1 MKTLTFL
8 LILFGAAFAAGAQV
22 KPKVTPTPSS
32 VVAVKASA
40 AYAELILQRA
50 ELSAELES
58 LLVEYTDEYPR
69 IRHLRVELG
78 ALQKEID
85 RLFSILDHS
94 RLTAA
99 LGKLMVRKARAEVE
113 LWALRKSYKDDHP
126 DVVTARKK
134 VEVFESAIRE
144 IVG

>member
-1 MKTLTFL
+1 ML
-8 LILFGAAFAAGAQV
+8 GAAVGAGAQV
-22 KPKVTPTPSS
+22 KTKPTPAPTPSM
-32 VVAVKASA
+32 ATGVKASA

-58 LLVEYTDEYPR
+58 LLIEYTDEYPR
-69 IRHLRVELG
+69 IRRLRVELG

-85 RLFSILDHS
+85 RLFSIVDQN

-99 LGKLMVRKARAEVE
+99 LGKLMVRKAQAEVE
-113 LWALRKSYKDDHP
+113 LWALRKDYKDDHP